1 MSPLQSCPDVTF
13 ALSNLMSPRTDLW
26 CPLLMSFC
34 RFYGLGEE
42 VISSR
47 LAEIPEQ
54 AYRPAAHMVR

>member
-1 MSPLQSCPDVTF
+1 
-13 ALSNLMSPRTDLW
+13 
-26 CPLLMSFC
+26 MSFC